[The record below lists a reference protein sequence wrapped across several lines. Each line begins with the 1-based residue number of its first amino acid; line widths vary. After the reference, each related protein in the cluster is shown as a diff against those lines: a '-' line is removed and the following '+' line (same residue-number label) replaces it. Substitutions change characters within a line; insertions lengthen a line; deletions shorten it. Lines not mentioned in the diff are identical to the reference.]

1 MRAAVAANP
10 DYPSILFV
18 YVGDVENGQ
27 SFFSNAWPEA
37 KAIADKEQVLYTA
50 FNVTQGSWSQMFG
63 VGVVMC
69 GLRAT
74 SKGNVQ
80 GRTAGDP
87 WQMPGAFVVQGERV
101 LWQHDFA
108 HVGDQPDWGKIPGL
122 AEMKLQTS
130 DVF

>member
-1 MRAAVAANP
+1 
-10 DYPSILFV
+10 
-18 YVGDVENGQ
+18 
-27 SFFSNAWPEA
+27 
-37 KAIADKEQVLYTA
+37 
-50 FNVTQGSWSQMFG
+50 MFG

-80 GRTAGDP
+80 GRTVGDP

-108 HVGDQPDWGKIPGL
+108 HVGDQPNWEKIPGL
-122 AEMKLQTS
+122 VQMELQTS
-130 DVF
+130 DF